1 LSRIEKPIGI
11 AVVGC
16 GSIGPTHAGV
26 VRDLPEA
33 RLVAVVD
40 IVPERAHELAQKF
53 GSPRVYTS
61 LDAALTDP
69 DVQLITIGTPSGM
82 HAVSAIQALRAG
94 RHVIVEKPM
103 EVSLQACDQMI
114 DAADQTGRVLS
125 VISQHRFDPATQL
138 AKKLITEG
146 AIGDIVLA
154 CANVHWWR
162 TQAYYDSGDWRG
174 TWKLDGGGA
183 LMNQG
188 VHTVD
193 LLQWLAG
200 DVDEVVAHTR
210 TAAHER
216 IEVEDIAAALLKFK
230 NGAVGTLTA
239 TTAAFDGYP
248 VRIEIFGTQGSIV
261 LEGDAVKRIV
271 LKDGRIFDSATAHEH
286 AVRVARGGTRSVRDD
301 ALNASTAHS
310 QPHVRAQT
318 IDPQT
323 HLESATDSRSTVP
336 EWRWGD
342 AHRAQFRDVIHAIH
356 SNTAPLV
363 TPTAGRAP
371 VAIIRAIY
379 ESAASGSVRKVSI
392 RP

>member
-1 LSRIEKPIGI
+1 MSRTEKPIGI

-33 RLVAVVD
+33 KLVAVVD
-40 IVPERAHELAQKF
+40 IVPERAHEMAQKF

-61 LDAALTDP
+61 LDAALADP
-69 DVQLITIGTPSGM
+69 DIQLITLGTPSGM
-82 HAVSAIQALRAG
+82 HAVSAVQALRAG

-103 EVSLQACDQMI
+103 EVSLHACDQMI
-114 DAADQTGRVLS
+114 DAAHETGRVLS

-138 AKKLITEG
+138 AKKLISEG

-193 LLQWLAG
+193 VLQWLAG

-210 TAAHER
+210 TAAHQR

-271 LKDGRIFDSATAHEH
+271 LKDGRIFDSATATEH
-286 AVRVARGGTRSVRDD
+286 AVRVAQGGTRSVRDD
-301 ALNASTAHS
+301 TLTTTSTSTS
-310 QPHVRAQT
+310 QAQT
-318 IDPQT
+318 IDPKT
-323 HLESATDSRSTVP
+323 HSESATDSHSTVP
-336 EWRWGD
+336 VWRWGD
-342 AHRAQFRDVIHAIH
+342 AHRAQFRDVIQAIH
-356 SNTAPLV
+356 SKSAPLI
-363 TPTAGRAP
+363 TPEAGRAP

-379 ESAASGSVRKVSI
+379 ESAASGNARRVST
-392 RP
+392 RA